1 MAGGFFERA
10 AHHGLS
16 AAAEA
21 LFPENGYGAPDFKTT
36 ELVARTLSYLDE
48 LPAAQRRLLLSLF
61 ALVELG
67 APVLVPGFCR
77 FSRLPVARREAV
89 VRAWRQSRL
98 LPLRLVG
105 DALKA
110 TTTMMYMSH
119 PAALTF
125 VGAYSSCARPL
136 DPLVVS
142 TKPDTFGC
150 HTGTAHE

>member
-1 MAGGFFERA
+1 MVASFFERVAHQGLA
-10 AHHGLS
+10 AV
-16 AAAEA
+16 AVA
-21 LFPENGYGAPDFKTT
+21 LFPENLYGAPDYKTT
-36 ELVARTLSYLDE
+36 ELVPRTLAYLQE

-61 ALVELG
+61 ALVELS
-67 APVLVPGFCR
+67 APLLVPGFSR
-77 FSRLPVARREAV
+77 FSGLSVARREAV
-89 VRAWRQSRL
+89 VRGWRQSRL

-136 DPLVVS
+136 DELVLPVRADALGPQ
-142 TKPDTFGC
+142 KEA
-150 HTGTAHE
+150 TG